1 MQWEVFIDT
10 FQEICETVFVGE
22 KWYPTRN
29 KNKSPEISCSFY
41 LTFLWISRIIPPN
54 YATEVVVSM
63 DDGSPSVP
71 FYLFLILLLLLIG
84 ACFAAAETAL
94 ASVSRIRMISA
105 ADEGDRRAKNV
116 LYILDHFDKAIT
128 TLLIGNN
135 LVHIACSSVA
145 TLLATKL
152 WGSAA
157 VAITTFVTTFLVFMV
172 GEMIPKQYAKAC
184 NERVAR
190 RFAGPLVTLMRLFTP
205 LTLMFS
211 KLTGLVQRLMGV
223 PEEEEPTVTEEELFD
238 TIQQIDEEDPIDEET
253 TKLVKSALLFTEKCA
268 EQILVPW
275 DRVVTVDANMTDG
288 EVHEVIRTSHY
299 SRLPVLKEGIV
310 VGILQIRKFLKY
322 YMNGANKRAHAL
334 HTLGALDRPLF
345 IAPQTPIDELL
356 SQMSG
361 ARRHLAIVIG
371 PNGSPMGMITIEDI
385 LEELVGEIY
394 DEEETG
400 GAPA

>member
-1 MQWEVFIDT
+1 
-10 FQEICETVFVGE
+10 
-22 KWYPTRN
+22 
-29 KNKSPEISCSFY
+29 
-41 LTFLWISRIIPPN
+41 
-54 YATEVVVSM
+54 M

-157 VAITTFVTTFLVFMV
+157 VAITTFVTTFLVFMAS
-172 GEMIPKQYAKAC
+172 EMIPKQYAKAC

-190 RFAGPLVTLMRLFTP
+190 RFAGPLVILMRLFTP

-211 KLTGLVQRLMGV
+211 QLTGLVQRLMGV

-288 EVHEVIRTSHY
+288 EVHGVIRTSHY
-299 SRLPVLKEGIV
+299 SRLPVVKEGIV

>member
-1 MQWEVFIDT
+1 
-10 FQEICETVFVGE
+10 
-22 KWYPTRN
+22 
-29 KNKSPEISCSFY
+29 
-41 LTFLWISRIIPPN
+41 
-54 YATEVVVSM
+54 M
-63 DDGSPSVP
+63 DDGSPAVP
-71 FYLFLILLLLLIG
+71 LYLLLILFLLFGG
-84 ACFAAAETAL
+84 ACFSAAETAF

-105 ADEGDRRAKNV
+105 ADEGDRRAKKV
-116 LYILDHFDKAIT
+116 LCILDHFDKALT

-152 WGSAA
+152 WGSSA
-157 VAITTFVTTFLVFMV
+157 VAIATFVTTFMVFMV

-190 RFAGPLVTLMRLFTP
+190 QFAGPLTVMMRVFIP

-211 KLTGLVQRLMGV
+211 KLTGLAERLVGV
-223 PEEEEPTVTEEELFD
+223 PEEGEPTVTEEELFE

-253 TKLVKSALLFTEKCA
+253 TKLVKSALHFTEKSA

-275 DRVVTVDANMTDG
+275 DQVITVNANMTDG
-288 EVHEVIRTSHY
+288 EVYGVIRANHY
-299 SRLPVLKEGIV
+299 SRLPVVKEGSV
-310 VGILQIRKFLKY
+310 AGILQIRKFLKY
-322 YMNGANKRAHAL
+322 YMSSASEGTHAL

-345 IAPQTPIDELL
+345 TAPDTPIDELL

-371 PNGSPMGMITIEDI
+371 PEGSLMGMITVEDI

-400 GAPA
+400 GASA